1 MKKFGKKRE
10 WVPVHSYTEGPGGNS
25 QTETPHWHDVD
36 VVPFEKFLDLKPAT
50 PEDGISGYRLS
61 PGRDDAG
68 LFHLPGSWVAANL
81 PKRSEDVKPYLER
94 PVSHQY
100 LEPLSFSDLKRLR
113 LSLPDGGAGVPLLP
127 HPPTQPSPAAPS
139 DGSPEG

>member
-1 MKKFGKKRE
+1 M
-10 WVPVHSYTEGPGGNS
+10 
-25 QTETPHWHDVD
+25 
-36 VVPFEKFLDLKPAT
+36 PFEKFLELKPAT

-81 PKRSEDVKPYLER
+81 PKRSEDVKTYLER

-113 LSLPDGGAGVPLLP
+113 LSLPDGGA
-127 HPPTQPSPAAPS
+127 AAPPCRLRPSTDAAGAGRAS